1 MRRIAVIGLSTF
13 GTLLV
18 RTLAEERCYV
28 LAVDLNEQKIN
39 MIRDVANEAAIAD
52 ARDPRALEALRLH
65 EYDVVVL
72 SLGEPLDASLL
83 AALHLRDLNV
93 RQILA
98 KAMSEDHRRL
108 LQRVGVADVI
118 FPEGDMAQRTAY
130 TLARPQLLDT
140 LQLSEEISLIEIA
153 PPKEL
158 VGHSLAE
165 LNLRQKYGVTVVAI
179 RDLLRHD
186 LRVNPDPHALIT
198 ESDALLVLG
207 KEENVQH
214 FARER

>member
-72 SLGEPLDASLL
+72 SLGEPLERVYWQPCIPGISTYA
-83 AALHLRDLNV
+83 RYWP
-93 RQILA
+93 
-98 KAMSEDHRRL
+98 RL
-108 LQRVGVADVI
+108 
-118 FPEGDMAQRTAY
+118 
-130 TLARPQLLDT
+130 
-140 LQLSEEISLIEIA
+140 
-153 PPKEL
+153 
-158 VGHSLAE
+158 
-165 LNLRQKYGVTVVAI
+165 
-179 RDLLRHD
+179 
-186 LRVNPDPHALIT
+186 
-198 ESDALLVLG
+198 
-207 KEENVQH
+207 
-214 FARER
+214 